1 MKSAIIFLV
10 FTLVL
15 FMADPAELQ
24 PLQPQGNQVSGEVVQ
39 KVLKELIQSVAKPGP
54 KDVNFN
60 EFEDAVMS

>member
-1 MKSAIIFLV
+1 M
-10 FTLVL
+10 VL

-24 PLQPQGNQVSGEVVQ
+24 LQGKQVSGEVVQ
-39 KVLKELIQSVAKPGP
+39 KVLQELIQSVAKPGP

>member
-15 FMADPAELQ
+15 FMADPTE
-24 PLQPQGNQVSGEVVQ
+24 LQPQGKQVSGEVVE
-39 KVLKELIQSVAKPGP
+39 KVLKELIQSVVKPGP
-54 KDVNFN
+54 KAVNFD